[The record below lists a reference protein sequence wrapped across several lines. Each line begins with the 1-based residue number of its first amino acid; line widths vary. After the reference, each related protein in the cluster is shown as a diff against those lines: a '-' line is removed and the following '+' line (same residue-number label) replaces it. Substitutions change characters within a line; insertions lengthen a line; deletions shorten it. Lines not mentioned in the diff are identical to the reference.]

1 MDGNKKINMECFYRV
16 STKVLLVDES
26 SDGDEFVVLKNSKG
40 EYELPGGG
48 MEYGESIALS
58 IEREVEE
65 ELEIK
70 IKVEDNS
77 LTPVFF
83 DAYKSRSHD
92 IWVAFA
98 LYKVKAN
105 NLDEF
110 EKLTFEKI
118 VSDKKE
124 NYVPYLWNLATRETA
139 V

>member
-1 MDGNKKINMECFYRV
+1 MECFYRV
-16 STKVLLVDES
+16 STKVLLADETLEEE
-26 SDGDEFVVLKNSKG
+26 DFVVLKNSKG

-58 IEREVEE
+58 IEREIEE

-70 IKVEDNS
+70 IKVDDEN

-92 IWVAFA
+92 IWVAFV
-98 LYKVKAN
+98 LYRVFAN
-105 NLDEF
+105 NLEKF

-118 VSDKKE
+118 ISDRQE
-124 NYVPYLWNLATRETA
+124 NYVPYLWNLAKRETSK
-139 V
+139 

>member
-1 MDGNKKINMECFYRV
+1 MECFYRV
-16 STKVLLVDES
+16 STKVLLVDVTS
-26 SDGDEFVVLKNSKG
+26 TGDEFVVLKNSKG

-70 IKVEDNS
+70 IKVEEKDLN
-77 LTPVFF
+77 PIFF

-98 LYKVKAN
+98 LYKVTAS
-105 NLDEF
+105 NLEKF
-110 EKLTFEKI
+110 EKLTFQQI
-118 VSDKKE
+118 ISDKQE
-124 NYVPYLWNLATRETA
+124 NFVPYLWNLAKRETSK
-139 V
+139 

>member
-1 MDGNKKINMECFYRV
+1 MECFYRV
-16 STKVLLVDES
+16 STKVLLVDVTS
-26 SDGDEFVVLKNSKG
+26 AGDEFVVLKNSKG

-70 IKVEDNS
+70 IKVEEKDLN
-77 LTPVFF
+77 PIFF

-98 LYKVKAN
+98 LYKVTAS
-105 NLDEF
+105 NLEKF
-110 EKLTFEKI
+110 EKLTFQQI
-118 VSDKKE
+118 ISDKQE
-124 NYVPYLWNLATRETA
+124 NFVPYLWNLAKRETSK
-139 V
+139 

>member
-1 MDGNKKINMECFYRV
+1 MECFYRF
-16 STKVLLVDES
+16 STKVLLVDVIS
-26 SDGDEFVVLKNSKG
+26 TGDEFVVLKNSKG

-70 IKVEDNS
+70 IKVEEKDLN
-77 LTPVFF
+77 PIFF

-98 LYKVKAN
+98 LYKVTAS
-105 NLDEF
+105 NLEKF
-110 EKLTFEKI
+110 EKLTFQQI
-118 VSDKKE
+118 ISDKQE
-124 NYVPYLWNLATRETA
+124 NFVPYLWNLAKRETSK
-139 V
+139 

>member
-1 MDGNKKINMECFYRV
+1 MECFYRV
-16 STKVLLVDES
+16 STKVLLVDVT

-58 IEREVEE
+58 IEREVDE

-70 IKVEDNS
+70 IKVEEKDLN
-77 LTPVFF
+77 PIFF

-98 LYKVKAN
+98 LYKV
-105 NLDEF
+105 
-110 EKLTFEKI
+110 
-118 VSDKKE
+118 
-124 NYVPYLWNLATRETA
+124 TA
-139 V
+139 RKV

>member
-1 MDGNKKINMECFYRV
+1 MECFYRV
-16 STKVLLVDES
+16 STKVLLVDETS
-26 SDGDEFVVLKNSKG
+26 AGDGFVVLKNSKG

-70 IKVEDNS
+70 IKVEEKDLS
-77 LTPVFF
+77 PIFF

-98 LYKVKAN
+98 LYKVTAS
-105 NLDEF
+105 NLDAF
-110 EKLTFEKI
+110 EKLTFAKI
-118 VSDKKE
+118 ASDKQE
-124 NYVPYLWNLATRETA
+124 NYVPYLWNLAMRETSK
-139 V
+139 

>member
-1 MDGNKKINMECFYRV
+1 MECFYRV
-16 STKVLLVDES
+16 STKVLLVDETL
-26 SDGDEFVVLKNSKG
+26 SDKEFVVLKNSKG

-48 MEYGESIALS
+48 MEHGESIALS

-70 IKVEDNS
+70 IKVEKDS
-77 LTPVFF
+77 LAPIFF

-92 IWVAFA
+92 IWVAFV
-98 LYKVKAN
+98 LYEIKAN
-105 NLDEF
+105 NLEGF

-124 NYVPYLWNLATRETA
+124 NYVPYLWNLALKKAA

>member
-1 MDGNKKINMECFYRV
+1 MKCFYRV
-16 STKVLLVDES
+16 STKVLLIDES
-26 SDGDEFVVLKNSKG
+26 LNRDEFVVLKNSKG

-48 MEYGESIALS
+48 MEYGESVALS
-58 IEREVEE
+58 IEREIEE

-70 IKVEDNS
+70 IEVEDKS

-98 LYKVKAN
+98 LYKVKAK
-105 NLDEF
+105 NLDRF
-110 EKLTFEKI
+110 QKLTFEKI

-124 NYVPYLWNLATRETA
+124 NFVPYLWNLAKRE
-139 V
+139 VSSY

>member
-1 MDGNKKINMECFYRV
+1 MECFYRV
-16 STKVLLVDES
+16 STKVILVDES
-26 SDGDEFVVLKNSKG
+26 SNGDEFVVLKNSKG

-58 IEREVEE
+58 IEREIEE

-70 IKVEDNS
+70 IKVEDNVS
-77 LTPVFF
+77 TLVFF
-83 DAYKSRSHD
+83 DAYKSRGHD

-98 LYKVKAN
+98 VYRVKAN
-105 NLDEF
+105 NLDDF

-118 VSDKKE
+118 ISDKKE